1 MLADMG
7 GPFLVFS
14 LCFVYCVVHNQCIYI
29 YNYIIIYNGH
39 GNADE
44 SGQFAAIFVRGWEPH

>member
-29 YNYIIIYNGH
+29 YTIIYNGH